1 MNIDIS
7 DIRSFVNVAEM
18 KSITAAANKLNYL
31 QSNMTAKIKKIEN
44 HYKRQ
49 LFIRKPKGVELT
61 DTGMQV
67 YTQYKKMLFTWE
79 ETENKINQHD
89 LTLRFGTNTS
99 LGGMRFYPSF
109 SQLSNTYPEL
119 SITMKTGATG
129 FLEQEILQG
138 HIDFAYALGHPEQKN
153 LQYIQKGKDELVLI
167 GKDLI
172 NHEHI
177 NHALNQQN
185 LLFTSMECCY
195 SSVLE
200 QMYQDHHLVKGEMTH
215 INDYEAL
222 IHFTQLGMGVSM
234 VTRSLAQKYDVQY
247 LMEIP
252 EQYRHIGLYLIARSD
267 HIFTPIEKQFIA
279 LNDAL

>member
-267 HIFTPIEKQFIA
+267 HIFTPVEKQFIA

>member
-109 SQLSNTYPEL
+109 SQLSSTYPEL

-200 QMYQDHHLVKGEMTH
+200 QMYQDNHLIKGEMTH

-267 HIFTPIEKQFIA
+267 HIFTPVEKQFIA

>member
-109 SQLSNTYPEL
+109 SQLSSTYPEL

-267 HIFTPIEKQFIA
+267 HIFTPVEKQFIA